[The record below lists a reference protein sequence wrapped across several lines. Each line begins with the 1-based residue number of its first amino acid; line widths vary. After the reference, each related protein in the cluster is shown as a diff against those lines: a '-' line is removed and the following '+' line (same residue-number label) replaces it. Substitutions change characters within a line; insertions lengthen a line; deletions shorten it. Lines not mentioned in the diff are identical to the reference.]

1 MPLLRRTHRHAEG
14 RLRRRLALEFY
25 PRFVRPGSLCFDVGA
40 NRGERTAVFLELG
53 ATVVAVE
60 PHPGCVRELNER
72 YGRSDR
78 VIVLPVGLAE
88 SPGVRTMRLAEAT
101 TLSSMS
107 DKFIERTQN
116 TGRFSNF
123 SWSSETTVRVTT
135 LEHMIAVFGT
145 PDFCKIDVEGY
156 EGAVLRPLTTPIPAL
171 SFEVAAELVDEACD
185 CIDLLQRLGDYRFA
199 YSPEETFRQLWE
211 GASAA
216 EAKNQLAELA
226 DGDQFGDV
234 YATIID

>member
-1 MPLLRRTHRHAEG
+1 MRRTHRIAER

-40 NRGERTAVFLELG
+40 NRGERTEVFLSLG

-60 PHPGCVRELNER
+60 PHPGCVGELNER
-72 YGRSDR
+72 YGRSNR
-78 VIVLPVGLAE
+78 VTVLPVGLAD

-107 DKFIERTQN
+107 DKFIERTQDA
-116 TGRFSNF
+116 GRFSDF
-123 SWSSETTVRVTT
+123 SWSSELTVRVTT
-135 LEHMIAVFGT
+135 LEDLIAVFGA

-171 SFEVAAELVDEACD
+171 SFEVAAELVDDACE
-185 CIDLLQRLGDYRFA
+185 CIDVLERLGDYRFA
-199 YSPEETFRQLWE
+199 YSPEETFRLSWE
-211 GASAA
+211 GASAR
-216 EAKNQLAELA
+216 EAKLQLAGIGG
-226 DGDQFGDV
+226 GDFGDV
-234 YATIID
+234 YATIAE